1 MAKRENIVIKRTR
14 TLSILLP
21 ILLLLG
27 IGLVMVY
34 DASVAEAERL
44 FHNKYYFVQR
54 HAVWIALGLFAMA
67 LASRISTSLI
77 RKIGPLLFGLTTVM
91 LVVVLIPGVGST
103 IQGARRW
110 ISIGNFV
117 TFQPSELVKL
127 TTVLY
132 LSSWFR
138 HKPKPLHF
146 FAFCGFLVGLLMLQP
161 DFGTAMILVGTS
173 FLMLFLSGAS
183 LGTIVAGIGIGA
195 AAMFGLIVIAPY
207 RLERLATYLNPSLA
221 DRLGSG
227 YHVNQA
233 LLALGS
239 GGVFGLGLGRSR
251 QKFQYLPEAST
262 DSIFAVI
269 GEEMGFIG
277 ALIILLIFVYLF
289 YQLFRVISR
298 EPQEFR
304 KLLAAGLTGWLAIQ
318 TVINVGSMIALFPL
332 TGIPLP
338 FISYG
343 GSSLITQLLSIGI
356 IVRITLTQP

>member
-21 ILLLLG
+21 VLLLLG

-34 DASVAEAERL
+34 DASVVEAERL

-54 HAVWIALGLFAMA
+54 HAVWIALGLFVMV

-77 RKIGPLLFGLTTVM
+77 RKIGPLLFGLTAVM
-91 LVVVLIPGVGST
+91 LVLVLVPGVGST

-138 HKPKPLHF
+138 NKPKPLHF

-161 DFGTAMILVGTS
+161 DFGTAMILAGTS

-183 LGTIVAGIGIGA
+183 LGAIIAGIGIGIA
-195 AAMFGLIVIAPY
+195 AIFGLIVIAPY
-207 RLERLATYLNPSLA
+207 RLERLTTYLNPSA
-221 DRLGSG
+221 DLLGSG

-239 GGVFGLGLGRSR
+239 GGMFGLGLGRSR

-277 ALIILLIFVYLF
+277 ALVILLIFAYLF

-318 TVINVGSMIALFPL
+318 TVINVGAMIALFPL
-332 TGIPLP
+332 TGVPLP